1 MRSSTPATVLLKK
14 LKIEFREHYFQHDP
28 NEQAYGVEAAK
39 ALGLDPEEVFKTLII
54 DVGDQK
60 EQLAVA
66 VLPVESMLNLKSA
79 AQALG
84 FKRAEMAS
92 VNSAQRSSGYV
103 LGGISPLGQ
112 RRSLPTVIHESAI
125 EKSSIFVSG
134 GKRGFD
140 IEIEPNELARACNAC
155 FAAITR

>member
-1 MRSSTPATVLLKK
+1 
-14 LKIEFREHYFQHDP
+14 
-28 NEQAYGVEAAK
+28 
-39 ALGLDPEEVFKTLII
+39 
-54 DVGDQK
+54 
-60 EQLAVA
+60 
-66 VLPVESMLNLKSA
+66 
-79 AQALG
+79 
-84 FKRAEMAS
+84 MAS

-112 RRSLPTVIHESAI
+112 RRALPTVIHESAI